1 MDVTEQHLLADSE
14 TCVIESIDTEK
25 RTGVLT
31 MITEGFS
38 LNGRRN
44 KKNEFIPRY
53 YTRKSVGDVAD
64 AAQSRFKIFAGHE
77 LDPLKRMDRNI
88 KELVAT
94 IAIGEDGKRQTW
106 TEENANGKLQAK
118 ARIRFSHYD
127 VGQQTMLE
135 ARDDINS
142 VRASIN
148 GIAHTKLDGEAEGQ
162 PADTIEGLKFLFSPD
177 IVSYDAAGGGMSNME
192 SVSEGFV
199 DLQESP
205 TEPTKKEEPR
215 VHARI
220 LEAYKSLKQRMKDR
234 ELMEK
239 WWDITSSFNTIMR
252 EIVIDKDKEY
262 ETVDAKKNAFD
273 SATTELKEVIFSLDI
288 DALGKQMDEHVVK
301 ENTMFDTVEKAAQDA
316 NVVRAVLEGS
326 EEFKNL
332 HTKVSELTQSVE
344 SLTAD
349 KTKEKDRADQA
360 EAKLKAEEAVEIK
373 REVFER
379 VRQELKLPDKYV
391 NDDLRGTCITYEND
405 ELPEN
410 YAELTDQQKAGY
422 RTAEQKMRDK
432 VKAHKEW
439 CEGLGAKPTGNTFRV
454 KTDPEIADEETQ
466 ESGTLQRGSQEYTNY
481 LKSVA
486 AQA

>member
-1 MDVTEQHLLADSE
+1 
-14 TCVIESIDTEK
+14 
-25 RTGVLT
+25 
-31 MITEGFS
+31 
-38 LNGRRN
+38 
-44 KKNEFIPRY
+44 
-53 YTRKSVGDVAD
+53 
-64 AAQSRFKIFAGHE
+64 
-77 LDPLKRMDRNI
+77 
-88 KELVAT
+88 
-94 IAIGEDGKRQTW
+94 
-106 TEENANGKLQAK
+106 
-118 ARIRFSHYD
+118 
-127 VGQQTMLE
+127 
-135 ARDDINS
+135 
-142 VRASIN
+142 
-148 GIAHTKLDGEAEGQ
+148 
-162 PADTIEGLKFLFSPD
+162 
-177 IVSYDAAGGGMSNME
+177 
-192 SVSEGFV
+192 
-199 DLQESP
+199 
-205 TEPTKKEEPR
+205 
-215 VHARI
+215 
-220 LEAYKSLKQRMKDR
+220 
-234 ELMEK
+234 MEK